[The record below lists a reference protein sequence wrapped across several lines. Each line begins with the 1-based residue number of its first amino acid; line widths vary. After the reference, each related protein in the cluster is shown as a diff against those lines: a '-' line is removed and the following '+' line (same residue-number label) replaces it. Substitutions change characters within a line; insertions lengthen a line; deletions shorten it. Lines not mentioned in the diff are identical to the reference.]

1 MQQGLLCLLRACDLV
16 FKAELEWIATF
27 MVMAPQLGVGGAAG
41 WLRLLDR
48 WAGRGLRAQLRP
60 AG

>member
-16 FKAELEWIATF
+16 FKADLEWIAT
-27 MVMAPQLGVGGAAG
+27 VRAPQLWVGGAAG

-48 WAGRGLRAQLRP
+48 WARRGLRAQLRP